1 MYSMKERRLDSSQ
14 TEIISCVRR
23 REQLMV
29 RDSIKYIKKK
39 KKKKSLTCKKDMW
52 QFIRLG

>member
-39 KKKKSLTCKKDMW
+39 KKSLSHVKRTCGNLLD
-52 QFIRLG
+52 

>member
-39 KKKKSLTCKKDMW
+39 KKKSLTCKKDMW